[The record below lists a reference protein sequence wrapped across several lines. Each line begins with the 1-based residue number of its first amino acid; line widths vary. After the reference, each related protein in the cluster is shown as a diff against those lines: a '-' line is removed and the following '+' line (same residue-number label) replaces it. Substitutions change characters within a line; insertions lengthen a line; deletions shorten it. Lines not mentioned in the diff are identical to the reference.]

1 MVQTRQQKKNL
12 VEKKKLSLMTR
23 AKNAVERLYKI
34 DYNGSA
40 SEYRRIRKLLTQAK
54 RYGPLLRKAQIPT
67 PFRNAHANAISK
79 TNNYVLKIDNRRRR
93 DPRPLEGWRDH
104 GAIYN
109 AIINA
114 ESALINL
121 RMAHRTMA
129 EKEWWRVYLAK
140 RLQNFPYITRGERLK
155 YLHKFNKGKGKSRQN
170 TNTLLRTAEKVND
183 KRRKAVAGNANLR
196 RRLLGKR

>member
-12 VEKKKLSLMTR
+12 DEKKKISLVTR
-23 AKNAVERLYKI
+23 AKKAVERLYDI

-40 SEYRRIRKLLTQAK
+40 SEYRRIRKLLAQAK

-79 TNNYVLKIDNRRRR
+79 THKYVLKSYNQRRLLNA
-93 DPRPLEGWRDH
+93 D
-104 GAIYN
+104 N
-109 AIINA
+109 AIFD
-114 ESALINL
+114 L

-129 EKEWWRVYLAK
+129 EKEWWRQYLAK
-140 RLQNFPYITRGERLK
+140 RLQNFSYITRGERLK

-183 KRRKAVAGNANLR
+183 QRRKAVAGNANLR